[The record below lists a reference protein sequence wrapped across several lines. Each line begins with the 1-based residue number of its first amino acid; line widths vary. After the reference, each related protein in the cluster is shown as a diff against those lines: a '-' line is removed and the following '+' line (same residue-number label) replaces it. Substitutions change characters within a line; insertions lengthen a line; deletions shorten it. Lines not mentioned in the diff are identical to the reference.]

1 MATSTFKTIVLAFVN
16 IKGGVAKSVS
26 SLFVAWGLALLG
38 YRVLLID
45 MDPQS
50 NSTYSLTG
58 ELNELPD
65 GTLYEVLKEQPTKTL
80 RNIIK
85 PTRHPNLRVAP
96 GSLWLSS
103 TEVELISA
111 TMREFVLKNAIAEVL
126 PYFHFVIIDTPPNL
140 GLLTINAMV
149 ASTYLIVPTTL
160 KLFGLVG
167 IRILNRTLDALRLKF
182 KQFNITLP
190 ILGVLVTQVRRP
202 MTRNAIDR
210 YAQLKGM
217 YGEKLFSTIIPLTE
231 KLEEATDQESGQE
244 TTGYEYSPGGIGAV
258 AYTAVVKEIL
268 SRVGVEPTTETAN
281 R

>member
-182 KQFNITLP
+182 KQFNISLP
-190 ILGVLVTQVRRP
+190 ILGVLITQVRRP
-202 MTRNAIDR
+202 MTRNAVDR
-210 YAQLKGM
+210 YTQLKGM
-217 YGEKLFSTIIPLTE
+217 YGEKLFETIIPLTE

-268 SRVGVEPTTETAN
+268 HRVGAEPTTETAD

>member
-1 MATSTFKTIVLAFVN
+1 MATRPFETITLSLVN

-26 SLFVAWGLALLG
+26 SLFIAWGLALSG
-38 YRVLLID
+38 YQVLLLD

-58 ELNELPD
+58 ELSELPD
-65 GTLYEVLKEQPTKTL
+65 GTLYEVLKEHPTKTL
-80 RNIIK
+80 REVIK
-85 PTRHPNLRVAP
+85 ATRHPNLYVAS

-103 TEVELISA
+103 TEIELISA
-111 TMREFVLKNAIAEVL
+111 TMREFVLKNALAEVL

-167 IRILNRTLDALRLKF
+167 IRILNRTLDVLRTKF
-182 KQFNITLP
+182 GQFSITFP

-202 MTRNAIDR
+202 MTKNAKER
-210 YAQLKGM
+210 YAQVQRM
-217 YGEKLFSTIIPLTE
+217 YGEKLFTTIIPLTE

-244 TTGYEYSPGGIGAV
+244 MTGYEYSPGGIGTQ
-258 AYTAVVKEIL
+258 AYAAVVKEIL
-268 SRVGVEPTTETAN
+268 HRVGVHPTPKT
-281 R
+281 

>member
-1 MATSTFKTIVLAFVN
+1 MATRPFETITLSLVN

-26 SLFVAWGLALLG
+26 SLFIAWGLALSG
-38 YRVLLID
+38 YQVLLLD

-58 ELNELPD
+58 ELSELPD
-65 GTLYEVLKEQPTKTL
+65 GTLYEVLKEHPTKTL
-80 RNIIK
+80 REVIK
-85 PTRHPNLRVAP
+85 ATRHPNLYVAS

-103 TEVELISA
+103 TEIELISA
-111 TMREFVLKNAIAEVL
+111 TMREFVLKNALTEVL

-167 IRILNRTLDALRLKF
+167 IRILNRTLDVLRAKF
-182 KQFNITLP
+182 GQFSITLP

-202 MTRNAIDR
+202 MTKNAKER
-210 YAQLKGM
+210 YAQVQRM
-217 YGEKLFSTIIPLTE
+217 YGEKLFTTIIPLTE

-244 TTGYEYSPGGIGAV
+244 MTGYEYSPGGIGTQ
-258 AYTAVVKEIL
+258 AYAAVVKEIL
-268 SRVGVEPTTETAN
+268 HRVGVHPTPKT
-281 R
+281 

>member
-1 MATSTFKTIVLAFVN
+1 MATRPFETITLSLVN

-26 SLFVAWGLALLG
+26 SLFIAWGLALSG
-38 YRVLLID
+38 YQVLLLD

-58 ELNELPD
+58 ELSELPD
-65 GTLYEVLKEQPTKTL
+65 GTLYEVLKEHPTKTL
-80 RNIIK
+80 REVIK
-85 PTRHPNLRVAP
+85 ATRHPNLYVAS

-103 TEVELISA
+103 TEIELISA
-111 TMREFVLKNAIAEVL
+111 TMREFVLKNALTEVL

-167 IRILNRTLDALRLKF
+167 IRILNRTLDVLRTKF
-182 KQFNITLP
+182 GQFSITLP

-202 MTRNAIDR
+202 MTKNAKER
-210 YAQLKGM
+210 YAQLQRM
-217 YGEKLFSTIIPLTE
+217 YGEKLFTTIIPLTE

-244 TTGYEYSPGGIGAV
+244 MTGYEYSPGGIGTQ
-258 AYTAVVKEIL
+258 AYAAVVKEIL
-268 SRVGVEPTTETAN
+268 HRVGVHPTPKT
-281 R
+281 

>member
-1 MATSTFKTIVLAFVN
+1 MATRPFETITLSLVN

-26 SLFVAWGLALLG
+26 SLFIAWGLALSG
-38 YRVLLID
+38 YQVLLLD

-58 ELNELPD
+58 ELSELPD
-65 GTLYEVLKEQPTKTL
+65 GTLYEVLKEHPTKTL
-80 RNIIK
+80 REVIK
-85 PTRHPNLRVAP
+85 ATRHPNLYVAS

-103 TEVELISA
+103 TEIELISA
-111 TMREFVLKNAIAEVL
+111 TMREFVLKNALAEVL

-167 IRILNRTLDALRLKF
+167 IRILNRTLDVLRAKF
-182 KQFNITLP
+182 GQFSITLP

-202 MTRNAIDR
+202 MTKNAKER
-210 YAQLKGM
+210 YAQVQRM
-217 YGEKLFSTIIPLTE
+217 YGEKLFTTIIPLTE

-244 TTGYEYSPGGIGAV
+244 MTGYEYSPGGIGTQ
-258 AYTAVVKEIL
+258 AYAAVVKEIL
-268 SRVGVEPTTETAN
+268 HRVGVHPTPKT
-281 R
+281 

>member
-1 MATSTFKTIVLAFVN
+1 MATRPFETITLSLVN

-26 SLFVAWGLALLG
+26 SLFIAWGLALSG
-38 YRVLLID
+38 YQVLLLD

-58 ELNELPD
+58 ELSELPD
-65 GTLYEVLKEQPTKTL
+65 GTLYEVLKEHPTKTL
-80 RNIIK
+80 REVIK
-85 PTRHPNLRVAP
+85 ATRHPNLYVAS

-103 TEVELISA
+103 TEIELISA
-111 TMREFVLKNAIAEVL
+111 TMREFVLKNALTEVL

-167 IRILNRTLDALRLKF
+167 IRILNRTLDVLRTKF
-182 KQFNITLP
+182 GQFSITLP

-202 MTRNAIDR
+202 MTKNAKER
-210 YAQLKGM
+210 YAQVQRM
-217 YGEKLFSTIIPLTE
+217 YGEKLFTTIIPLTE

-244 TTGYEYSPGGIGAV
+244 MTGYEYSPGGIGTQ
-258 AYTAVVKEIL
+258 AYAAVVKEIL
-268 SRVGVEPTTETAN
+268 HRVGVHPTPKT
-281 R
+281 

>member
-1 MATSTFKTIVLAFVN
+1 METSTFTTRTLSFVN

-26 SLFVAWGLALLG
+26 SLFTAWGLALLG
-38 YRVLLID
+38 YRVLLVD

-58 ELNELPD
+58 ELYELPD
-65 GTLYEVLKEQPTKTL
+65 GTLYEVLKEQPTKSL
-80 RNIIK
+80 REIIK
-85 PTRHPNLRVAP
+85 PTKQPNLFLAP

-111 TMREFVLKNAIAEVL
+111 TMREFVLQTALSEVL
-126 PYFHFVIIDTPPNL
+126 PYFHFIVIDTPPNL

-167 IRILNRTLDALRLKF
+167 IRILNRTLDALRVKF
-182 KQFNITLP
+182 KQFHITLP
-190 ILGVLVTQVRRP
+190 ILGVLITQVRRP
-202 MTRNAIDR
+202 MTRNAVDR
-210 YAQLKGM
+210 YNQLKV
-217 YGEKLFSTIIPLTE
+217 LFGDTLFATIIPLNE
-231 KLEEATDQESGQE
+231 KLEEATDQESSQE
-244 TTGYEYSPGGIGAV
+244 ATGYEYAAGSIGAQ

-268 SRVGVEPTTETAN
+268 DRVGIRPATTK
-281 R
+281 

>member
-1 MATSTFKTIVLAFVN
+1 MATRPFETITLSLVN

-26 SLFVAWGLALLG
+26 SLFIAWGLALSG
-38 YRVLLID
+38 YQVLLLD

-58 ELNELPD
+58 ELSELPD
-65 GTLYEVLKEQPTKTL
+65 GTLYEVLKEHPTKTL
-80 RNIIK
+80 REVIK
-85 PTRHPNLRVAP
+85 ATRHPNLYVAS

-103 TEVELISA
+103 TEIELISA
-111 TMREFVLKNAIAEVL
+111 TMREFVLKNALAEVL

-167 IRILNRTLDALRLKF
+167 IRILNRTLDVLRAKF
-182 KQFNITLP
+182 GQFSITLP

-202 MTRNAIDR
+202 MTKNAKER
-210 YAQLKGM
+210 YAQLQRM
-217 YGEKLFSTIIPLTE
+217 YGEKLFTTIIPLTE

-244 TTGYEYSPGGIGAV
+244 MTGYAYSPGGIGTQ
-258 AYTAVVKEIL
+258 AYAAVVKEIL
-268 SRVGVEPTTETAN
+268 HRVGVHPTPKT
-281 R
+281 

>member
-1 MATSTFKTIVLAFVN
+1 
-16 IKGGVAKSVS
+16 
-26 SLFVAWGLALLG
+26 
-38 YRVLLID
+38 
-45 MDPQS
+45 
-50 NSTYSLTG
+50 
-58 ELNELPD
+58 
-65 GTLYEVLKEQPTKTL
+65 
-80 RNIIK
+80 
-85 PTRHPNLRVAP
+85 
-96 GSLWLSS
+96 
-103 TEVELISA
+103 
-111 TMREFVLKNAIAEVL
+111 MREFVLKNALSEVL

-231 KLEEATDQESGQE
+231 KLEEATNQESGQE
-244 TTGYEYSPGGIGAV
+244 TTGYEYSPGGIGAQ

-268 SRVGVEPTTETAN
+268 HRVGAEPTTETAD

>member
-1 MATSTFKTIVLAFVN
+1 MATRPFETITLSLVN

-26 SLFVAWGLALLG
+26 SLFIAWGLALSG
-38 YRVLLID
+38 YQVLLLD

-58 ELNELPD
+58 ELSELPD
-65 GTLYEVLKEQPTKTL
+65 GTLYEVLKEHPTKTL
-80 RNIIK
+80 REVIK
-85 PTRHPNLRVAP
+85 ATRHPNLYVAS

-103 TEVELISA
+103 TEIELISA
-111 TMREFVLKNAIAEVL
+111 TMREFVLKNALAEVL

-167 IRILNRTLDALRLKF
+167 IRILNRTLDVLRTKF
-182 KQFNITLP
+182 GQFSITLP

-202 MTRNAIDR
+202 MTKNAKER
-210 YAQLKGM
+210 YAQLQRM
-217 YGEKLFSTIIPLTE
+217 YGEKLFTTIIPLTE

-244 TTGYEYSPGGIGAV
+244 MTGYEYSPGGIGTQ
-258 AYTAVVKEIL
+258 AYAAVVKEIL
-268 SRVGVEPTTETAN
+268 HRVGVHPTPKT
-281 R
+281 